1 MLSQLIN
8 FYLPLALIL
17 QQKYEEW
24 SLCIKLSFSKQKLTQ
39 ILESSN
45 NKYTVF
51 EKSHLVRREKNC
63 SNRLSFSRN
72 YCSCKHWVIYRN
84 HNIFHK
90 SFLNYWSQNIHIY
103 PLCTCSIQLTV
114 SFCASNWGTLFN
126 FSRSVNTLT
135 AFKAELPIPLQ
146 RRQK

>member
-1 MLSQLIN
+1 M
-8 FYLPLALIL
+8 
-17 QQKYEEW
+17 
-24 SLCIKLSFSKQKLTQ
+24 QKLTQ
-39 ILESSN
+39 YLKVAITSTQYLRNLILSGG
-45 NKYTVF
+45 K
-51 EKSHLVRREKNC
+51 KKH

-72 YCSCKHWVIYRN
+72 HCRCKNWILYRN

-90 SFLNYWSQNIHIY
+90 SFLSYWNQIIHIS
-103 PLCTCSIQLTV
+103 PLCTCSIQPTV

-146 RRQK
+146 RTEKQKSMGFRGKKPFNILMYLQPQIHLKILLIM